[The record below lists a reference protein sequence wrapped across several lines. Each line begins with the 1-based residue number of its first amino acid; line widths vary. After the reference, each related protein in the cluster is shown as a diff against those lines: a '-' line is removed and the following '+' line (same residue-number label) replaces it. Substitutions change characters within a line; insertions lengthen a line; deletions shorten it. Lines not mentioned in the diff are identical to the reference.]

1 MSPPTRTPDTFSRFR
16 GSSQLLAL
24 LADKWTIPVMH
35 SLARGTKRF
44 GELHRELTGV
54 SQKVLTQC
62 LRSLERHG
70 LVERTVFPVIPP
82 RVEYALTP
90 LGESLN
96 EPLAGLCR
104 WVEKNGKTLE
114 RRAEASQE
122 SPGDG

>member
-1 MSPPTRTPDTFSRFR
+1 MSSSTRTPDTFSRFR
-16 GSSQLLAL
+16 GSSQLLAI

-35 SLARGTKRF
+35 SLARGTRRF

-82 RVEYALTP
+82 KVEYALTP

-96 EPLAGLCR
+96 EPLAALCR

-122 SPGDG
+122 S